1 MEWNPDRAKRKIP
14 FWELKENIHRDRVMF
29 APHIYQLDTAEI
41 RPTIDRYTS
50 EAAYSNAT
58 LFLGEWGSAT
68 YDETD
73 SEVMEQQR
81 YARAYMRTATID
93 TSLWLGTVKAWF
105 LDRKS

>member
-1 MEWNPDRAKRKIP
+1 MIDSLHSIDKKKWALYQPFLMEWNPDRAKRKIP
-14 FWELKENIHRDRVMF
+14 FWALQENIHRDRVMF

-68 YDETD
+68 YDETA
-73 SEVMEQQR
+73 SEV
-81 YARAYMRTATID
+81 I
-93 TSLWLGTVKAWF
+93 
-105 LDRKS
+105 DRKSTRLNSSP